1 MKIDFIKCHG
11 SGNDFI
17 LIDELKES
25 LNISENDRI
34 NLAIELCNRE
44 KSIGAD
50 GILFVQSSSFCD
62 GKMRIFNADG
72 SEPEMCGNGLRCVGR
87 YLIDALGKDFIT
99 VETMKAKYDVKAVS
113 EIFNGVR
120 TVEIEID
127 TVSFDVTT
135 LPLNHSK
142 STLINEALL
151 ALSEDLVFTAV
162 SITNPHIVTFIEDL
176 SRNEI
181 TRIGK
186 EANTNKTVFPQGVNV
201 NFVKIIDNNSIYVT
215 TYERGVGITKSCG
228 TGMTA
233 SSAAYCLN
241 NPGQYYKEL
250 NIYNDGGMIKIYV
263 NKDELNNYKIR
274 FIGNGSYVY
283 CSTVEV
289 DDNFKVTSLSDKKD
303 FEDEISSYNEFLKYT
318 KEVISK

>member
-17 LIDELKES
+17 LIDELNKS
-25 LNISENDRI
+25 LNLTEENRKS
-34 NLAIELCNRE
+34 LAIELCDRTG
-44 KSIGAD
+44 KIGAD
-50 GILFVQSSSFCD
+50 GILFVQNSSFCD

-72 SEPEMCGNGLRCVGR
+72 TEPEMCGNGLRCVGR
-87 YLIDALGKDFIT
+87 YLIDVLKKDFIT

-113 EIFNGVR
+113 EIFEGVR

-127 TVSFDVTT
+127 TVNFNVNS

-142 STLINEALL
+142 DTLINEKIP
-151 ALSEDLVFTAV
+151 ALSDNLLFTAV
-162 SITNPHIVTFIEDL
+162 SITNPHIVTFINQL
-176 SRNEI
+176 SRDEI
-181 TRIGK
+181 IRIGK
-186 EANTNKTVFPQGVNV
+186 EGNTNKSVFPQGVNA
-201 NFVKIIDNNSIYVT
+201 NFVKVLEENSIYVT
-215 TYERGVGITKSCG
+215 TYERGVGLTKSCG

-241 NPGQYYKEL
+241 NPNLYCKEL

-263 NKDELNNYKIR
+263 NKDDKNNYKIR

-283 CSTVEV
+283 SSSANLS
-289 DDNFKVTSLSDKKD
+289 DSLKLTSLTDNKD
-303 FEDEISSYNEFLKYT
+303 FEEEVASYDKFLNYT
-318 KEVISK
+318 KSVIA

>member
-113 EIFNGVR
+113 EIFDGVR

-142 STLINEALL
+142 STLINEALP

-241 NPGQYYKEL
+241 NPDQYYKEL